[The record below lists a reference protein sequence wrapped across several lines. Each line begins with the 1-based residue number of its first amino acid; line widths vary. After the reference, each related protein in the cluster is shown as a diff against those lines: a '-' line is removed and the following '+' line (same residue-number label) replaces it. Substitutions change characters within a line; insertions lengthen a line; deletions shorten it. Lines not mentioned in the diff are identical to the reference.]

1 MTPTQVRA
9 AQQALATVPGVTI
22 AVDGAWGPQSQAA
35 LLAVVARAGGQ
46 PIATALPDGY
56 LAMLAKIESGG
67 RPYVKAA
74 TSSASGL
81 YQFIR
86 STWIGEGG
94 TWGDRDGLAFGGL
107 QPSIAEQDARATS
120 FTLKNA
126 RALEAAGVK
135 VNRASLYAAHFLGVG
150 TAIKVLGAAITARAD
165 ALAGQAA
172 TRANPS
178 ILQGKTVGEF
188 LHWLER
194 KTA

>member
-1 MTPTQVRA
+1 MTDPQIRA
-9 AQQALATVPGVTI
+9 IQAALATVPGVTI
-22 AVDGAWGPQSQAA
+22 KVDGQWGPQSAAA
-35 LLAVVARAGGQ
+35 LAQVIAKAGGR
-46 PIATALPDGY
+46 PVADVLPPGY
-56 LAMLAKIESGG
+56 LAMLARIESGG

-86 STWIGEGG
+86 ATWIGEGG
-94 TWGDRDGLAFGGL
+94 KWGDGASLAFGGL
-107 QPSIAEQDARATS
+107 QPSIAEQDQRATT

-150 TAIKVLGAAITARAD
+150 TAIAVLSAAITARAD
-165 ALAGQAA
+165 ALAGPAA
-172 TRANPS
+172 TKANRS
-178 ILQGKTVGEF
+178 ILEGKTVGEF

-194 KTA
+194 KTT